1 MIRRL
6 ANLPARRAHRAHRG
20 RSGRN
25 SAHQPAARC
34 RGQRAGG
41 DAARP
46 HEAVAGAAPRPDE
59 SVVRVVRVAS
69 DRRSEQ
75 RGSRFVR
82 NRVRHEV
89 LPLLSDVANR
99 DVVPLLV
106 RTADVLR
113 DDDRLLDL
121 PRRGDRPDGRPGTR
135 CCRSGARSPG
145 PAGVD
150 RRRSLSAGRGHPR
163 PGDGRGPRRRPGL
176 RPRRR
181 PTPPTPSSAPG
192 NRRHRV
198 PSKDAGRAV
207 TSANGMGSP
216 WVEIGTLVASPAR

>member
-1 MIRRL
+1 MRGGRTSRQMRSPATRRTIRPKQCSSTCCAVPGR
-6 ANLPARRAHRAHRG
+6 AGWRRCSRAPRSRCWPCAEPRRERCAHRPGCDPIDDPSNAD
-20 RSGRN
+20 
-25 SAHQPAARC
+25 Q
-34 RGQRAGG
+34 
-41 DAARP
+41 
-46 HEAVAGAAPRPDE
+46 
-59 SVVRVVRVAS
+59 
-69 DRRSEQ
+69 
-75 RGSRFVR
+75 RFVR

-113 DDDRLLDL
+113 ADDRLLDL
-121 PRRGDRPDGRPGTR
+121 LAGGDRPDGRPGTR
-135 CCRSGARSPG
+135 CCGSGPRSPG

-150 RRRSLSAGRGHPR
+150 QRRSLSAGRGHPR
-163 PGDGRGPRRRPGL
+163 PGDGRGPRGRPGL

-181 PTPPTPSSAPG
+181 PTPPTASSAPG

-198 PSKDAGRAV
+198 PSKEAGRAV